1 MSYMY
6 DGIKPDICT
15 LGKAMSGGV
24 TPVSGIVGNDETV
37 GLLDYGEH
45 GSTFGGNPLGMAV
58 AHTAVKIIVDEGLV
72 ENAYNMGK
80 LFRKNIRE
88 LNSPII
94 KEVRGRGLLSAIEV
108 HDGMPHDAT
117 TLSDILLMNGVIAR
131 ASSPCIMRIQPALV
145 ITEDQVN

>member
-1 MSYMY
+1 MGRTGKLMCYEY
-6 DGIKPDICT
+6 DGVKPDICT

-24 TPVSGIVGNDETV
+24 SPVSGIIGNSDTL

-58 AHTAVKIIVDEGLV
+58 AHTAVKIIVEEGLA

-88 LNSPII
+88 LNSPLI
-94 KEVRGRGLLSAIEV
+94 KEVRGRGLLSAIEM
-108 HDGMPHDAT
+108 HGDLPYDAT
-117 TLSDILLMNGVIAR
+117 TLSDILLTNGVVSR
-131 ASSPCIMRIQPALV
+131 ASAPTLMRI
-145 ITEDQVN
+145 